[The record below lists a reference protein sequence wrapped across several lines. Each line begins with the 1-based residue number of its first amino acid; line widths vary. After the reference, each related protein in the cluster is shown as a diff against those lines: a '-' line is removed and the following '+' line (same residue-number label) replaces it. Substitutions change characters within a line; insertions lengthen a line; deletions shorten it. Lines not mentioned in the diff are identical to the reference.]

1 MCKVLLSALQYIPLK
16 GNRTHAEVSANAHWS
31 TSQPSSEAFKTAL
44 CTYDDADVRSHFADV
59 VNIFDQAE
67 RSKNN
72 TLFIVFTIIAIVS
85 AIGMI
90 TVAPVVSE
98 NARPWQPPDCARGH

>member
-1 MCKVLLSALQYIPLK
+1 MMMLTC
-16 GNRTHAEVSANAHWS
+16 
-31 TSQPSSEAFKTAL
+31 
-44 CTYDDADVRSHFADV
+44 SHFADV
-59 VNIFDQAE
+59 INVFNQVD

-98 NARPWQPPDCARGH
+98 YARPWQPPDCARGH